1 VGSLEQ
7 QSPSCNEER
16 QKSDPIS
23 ARMLVGPFLEHCS
36 DGILVIDRRGFS
48 EFYPLR
54 GIAAGLMTWLRD
66 PQLHG
71 TFP

>member
-1 VGSLEQ
+1 
-7 QSPSCNEER
+7 
-16 QKSDPIS
+16 
-23 ARMLVGPFLEHCS
+23 MLVGPFLEHCS